1 MNGNQALIELGDF
14 IAGQVRDD
22 YSVDVQVVCKVKD
35 SDVLHGMEKT
45 FTNEVELQTADG
57 LKMNNATS
65 SATLKGQNLEKS
77 MTSNQ
82 PANEKVKFTINA
94 NPLGQKIPVSEG
106 ATLKLIDKLSNS
118 LLLDTKSIKAVDK
131 NGVAV
136 ILKPVLKDDNTL
148 EIEIPNDK
156 AITIT
161 YEATVNAP
169 PGQKGR
175 FF

>member
-1 MNGNQALIELGDF
+1 
-14 IAGQVRDD
+14 
-22 YSVDVQVVCKVKD
+22 
-35 SDVLHGMEKT
+35 MEKT

-57 LKMNNATS
+57 QKMNNAIS

-82 PANEKVKFTINA
+82 PANEKVTFTIKA
-94 NPLGQKIPVSEG
+94 NPLGQGIPVSDG
-106 ATLKLIDKLSNS
+106 ATLKLIDKLSNT
-118 LLLDTKSIKAVDK
+118 LLLNTNSIKAIDA
-131 NGVAV
+131 NGNEVK
-136 ILKPVLKDDNTL
+136 IKSVLIDDNTL

-169 PGQKGR
+169 PGQKVDFSNEAYWEGYTPSTGVKVEKKGIHIPQVELYLVVIISS
-175 FF
+175 